1 MQKIKFQ
8 IKGMDSSSCAFSI
21 EEKLKNQTGII
32 KAKVDYDSQKATII
46 YDKERIDKPEIYR
59 IIKELGDYQIREIK
73 RKKGEEGSNKEKKLI
88 TISPKTSF
96 FLGTLVGFSIFSL
109 ILNIV
114 FISAFFLKRTNQ
126 AVDQSVQVQNLPS
139 SDDSLPPPESKPES
153 AIQTFEI
160 TKDDHVQGN
169 FEAPITLVEFSSFEC
184 SFCVRFSSTIKQIL
198 TNYPDQV
205 RHVFKHFPLSFQPNS
220 FKAAEAS
227 ECASE
232 QGKFWEMHEE
242 LYKAQSLGL
251 SMERFKEIAKN
262 LKLDLNKFNNCLDS
276 GKYIQKVEKDF
287 QEGIQKGVEGTPAT
301 FVNGRLI
308 SGALPYEALKQIID
322 NLLNQQNE

>member
-8 IKGMDSSSCAFSI
+8 IEGMDSNSCAFSI
-21 EEKLKNQTGII
+21 EEKLKDQAGII
-32 KAKVDYDSQKATII
+32 KVKVDYDSQKATII
-46 YDKERIDKPEIYR
+46 YDKEKIDKPEIYR

-73 RKKGEEGSNKEKKLI
+73 RKKREEEDNKEKKLI

-96 FLGTLVGFSIFSL
+96 FLGTLVGFSIFSF

-126 AVDQSVQVQNLPS
+126 AADQSVQVQNLPS
-139 SDDSLPPPESKPES
+139 SNDSPPSPETEPESV
-153 AIQTFEI
+153 IQTFEI

-169 FEAPITLVEFSSFEC
+169 FDAPITLVEFSSFEC
-184 SFCVRFSSTIKQIL
+184 SFCARFYSVIKQIL
-198 TNYPDQV
+198 ANYPDQV
-205 RHVFKHFPLSFQPNS
+205 RHVYKHFPLSFQPNS

-242 LYKAQSLGL
+242 LYKAQPIGL
-251 SMERFKEIAKN
+251 NTEKFKEIAKN
-262 LKLDLNKFNNCLDS
+262 LKLDMNKFNDCLNS
-276 GKYIQKVEKDF
+276 EKHIQKVKGSF

-308 SGALPYEALKQIID
+308 SGALPYETLKQIID
-322 NLLNQQNE
+322 NLLNQ